1 MAENEIEEMLDHLR
15 RIKSGGNLDWF
26 EILRIKEL
34 EMVLRIFRTFI
45 KYHDVLLPD
54 SLVEL
59 TKSAKLTGEI
69 LHRVLDRIPD
79 ECKTNLN
86 MERLESHLLEF
97 FQGNTSLSYNYELND
112 FDLSKYMDCLEKFLN
127 DVLMMFL
134 EKGGSCHHKKKLAIH
149 LSIKKLKIVQK
160 KMRFLKYI
168 YATEI
173 NGYVDYEKLECLET
187 RIQFMTNNVGQYC
200 LAVLDY
206 VAEGEV
212 NEENDI
218 FSKPPYLLSLIV
230 FAELEMKKIFH
241 GELKASKFTQSK
253 TFKDKKLPKGFSH
266 HLHNLLMYLRNK
278 KLGNFPNNISAQN
291 IDVAIEFLLV
301 FLDADV
307 SNHVIN
313 GNWLNE
319 VLLKVGAIAGDV
331 LYVIQNLLPRSINQD
346 DTSKISLCSIQIL
359 EKTKDLKAQVETY
372 YKSLK
377 FTPSQFPTFGG
388 LSFLDS
394 LLRKLNEMLKS
405 KSGLDFLMKPL
416 LGNLE
421 KELSYLTSIL
431 EKELS
436 SIFRDV
442 VHHEHKIPTDLQRR
456 TINLAY
462 EAEVAIDSILA
473 QYNAFC
479 IFFARFLQL

>member
-15 RIKSGGNLDWF
+15 RIKNGGNLNWF
-26 EILRIKEL
+26 EIFLIKEL
-34 EMVLRIFRTFI
+34 EMVLRVFRTFI

-59 TKSAKLTGEI
+59 RKSAKLTGEI
-69 LHRVLDRIPD
+69 LHRVLDRIPYK
-79 ECKTNLN
+79 CKTNLN
-86 MERLESHLLEF
+86 LERLESHLLEF
-97 FQGNTSLSYNYELND
+97 FQGNTSLSYTYELND
-112 FDLSKYMDCLEKFLN
+112 FDLSKYMDCLEKILN
-127 DVLMMFL
+127 DVLMMFVD
-134 EKGGSCHHKKKLAIH
+134 KGRSCHSKKKLAIH
-149 LSIKKLKIVQK
+149 RSIKELKIVQK
-160 KMRFLKYI
+160 KMRILKYI

-230 FAELEMKKIFH
+230 FVELEMKK
-241 GELKASKFTQSK
+241 
-253 TFKDKKLPKGFSH
+253 LPKVFSH

-278 KLGNFPNNISAQN
+278 KLENFPNNNSAQN

-307 SNHVIN
+307 SNHVTN

-319 VLLKVGAIAGDV
+319 ILLKVGARAGDI
-331 LYVIQNLLPRSINQD
+331 LYVIQKLLPRSINKD

-359 EKTKDLKAQVETY
+359 EKTKDLKEQVEMY

-377 FTPSQFPTFGG
+377 FTPS
-388 LSFLDS
+388 
-394 LLRKLNEMLKS
+394 
-405 KSGLDFLMKPL
+405 
-416 LGNLE
+416 
-421 KELSYLTSIL
+421 
-431 EKELS
+431 
-436 SIFRDV
+436 
-442 VHHEHKIPTDLQRR
+442 
-456 TINLAY
+456 
-462 EAEVAIDSILA
+462 
-473 QYNAFC
+473 
-479 IFFARFLQL
+479 